1 MAEQLTATIAGV
13 VPRRGGVLRIRSLGD
28 MDYLD
33 PQRTYYTC
41 SHEVLR
47 CVVRSLMTYPGLP
60 NPDGARIV
68 PDLAEDYP
76 DISADRAT
84 YTFRLKAGARFGPPL
99 DRPVRSADVKFGLE
113 RLLDPEILGR
123 VHGYFKD
130 IVGAEDVI
138 EGRTEDLAGVTC
150 PDERTLVIRLRRP
163 LGDFVH
169 VCALPACSPVPPE
182 VGRPHKT
189 DYSNHVVA
197 TGPYSIETYRPDD
210 WLHLVRN
217 PSWDPAT
224 DEVRGAWVDELDIQL
239 NVGWAQILEE
249 IENDQ
254 ADLPA
259 IANPTPEDI
268 KRYTTDPKFA
278 GRWHADAA
286 GCIHYISLNCTVPPL
301 DDVRVRQAIGYAID
315 KQALR
320 DVRGGE
326 VAGDIAT
333 TILPP
338 TLVGHQPYDL
348 YPSPDHRG
356 DVDRARRLL
365 AEAGYP
371 NGFRTW
377 ALVVNN
383 GFGPEIGRV
392 IRESL
397 GRAGIDVEVRS
408 VPPGEYFSQ
417 WVSQPSKQVPIG
429 GNCGWCPD
437 WPGNGARSYISVLFD
452 GRKIKPQ
459 GTSNYSMLD
468 DPAINRMIDEAESS
482 PAEEA
487 ARRWGELDRRI
498 MEQVPI
504 IPWIY
509 DNHMTLISSRLRNYF
524 NHAFL
529 VGPDW
534 SNVWLAE

>member
-1 MAEQLTATIAGV
+1 MVQELTASV
-13 VPRRGGVLRIRSLGD
+13 PEVRPRRGGILRIRSLGD

-60 NPDGARIV
+60 NPEGARIV

-76 DISADRAT
+76 EISADRTT
-84 YTFRLKAGARFGPPL
+84 YTFRLREGIRFGPPV
-99 DRPVRSADVKFGLE
+99 DRPVRASDVKFGLE

-138 EGRTEDLAGVTC
+138 DGRTEDLAGVTC
-150 PDERTLVIRLRRP
+150 PDDRTIVIRLVRP

-182 VGRPHKT
+182 VARVHKT
-189 DYSNHVVA
+189 DYSHHVVA
-197 TGPYSIETYRPDD
+197 TGPYYIETYRPDD

-217 PSWDPAT
+217 PSWDART
-224 DEVRGAWVDELDIQL
+224 DEVRSAWVDELDIQL
-239 NVGWAQILEE
+239 NVSWAQILEE
-249 IENDQ
+249 IENDE

-268 KRYTTDPKFA
+268 KRYVSDPKFA

-301 DDVRVRQAIGYAID
+301 DDVRVRQAITYAMD

-333 TILPP
+333 TVLPP
-338 TLVGHQPYDL
+338 TLVGHRSYDI
-348 YPSPDHRG
+348 YPTPDHRG
-356 DVDRARRLL
+356 DVAKARALL
-365 AEAGYP
+365 AEAGLP
-371 NGFRTW
+371 DGFKTW
-377 ALVVNN
+377 CLVVSN

-397 GRAGIDVEVRS
+397 GRAGIEVEVRE
-408 VPPGEYFSQ
+408 VAPGEYFKHLGT
-417 WVSQPSKQVPIG
+417 PANAVPIG
-429 GNCGWCPD
+429 GNCGYCPD
-437 WPGNGARSYISVLFD
+437 WPGNGARSYMSVLFD
-452 GRKIKPQ
+452 GRKIKDQ
-459 GTSNYSMLD
+459 GTANFAMLD
-468 DPAINRMIDEAESS
+468 DPDVNRLIDEAESAS
-482 PAEEA
+482 EEEA
-487 ARRWGELDRRI
+487 AQRWGELDRRI
-498 MEQVPI
+498 MERAPI